1 MRCVSTKCKT
11 YNKCWVDPLSW
22 IRGGFKL
29 SVVQIANSSSHS
41 KNLKMLKKDYSKTKN
56 ACKVTFTLPKEAAQ
70 EAKEVRV
77 VGDFNNWA
85 WEQGLVLKASKT
97 EFSGAI
103 ELAAGRNYEFRY
115 LIDNQRWENDWA
127 ADAYVPSPFDGI
139 NNSLISV
146 SAIVNGELTGKSAGA
161 SKAGKPEKVAK
172 AAAAPKAEKAPAA
185 AKAPK
190 APKADKAPAAPKK
203 AAEPK
208 KAAPAKVTKVAAD
221 DLKKIEG
228 VGPKIAELLKA
239 GGIVTFAD
247 LAKAKVSAVK
257 AILDAAG
264 PKFQMHDPATWA
276 EQAKLA
282 AAGKWEDLSKLQDKL
297 KGGRK

>member
-1 MRCVSTKCKT
+1 MFSLENQKNRKYLCTVFRQSVSFTISAALKCAHGLRKFSLG
-11 YNKCWVDPLSW
+11 NAQNIS
-22 IRGGFKL
+22 
-29 SVVQIANSSSHS
+29 SSSHS
-41 KNLKMLKKDYSKTKN
+41 KSLKMLKKDYSKTKN

-85 WEQGLVLKASKT
+85 WEQGLALKASKT
-97 EFSGAI
+97 EFSGSI

-190 APKADKAPAAPKK
+190 APKAEKAPAAKP
-203 AAEPK
+203 
-208 KAAPAKVTKVAAD
+208 TKVAAD

-228 VGPKIAELLKA
+228 VGPKIADLLKA

-282 AAGKWEDLSKLQDKL
+282 AAGKWDELSKLQDKL